1 MILRFL
7 KSNQP
12 YHFILIPVI
21 VLALWLRSFLSPN
34 FFPFFEGESN
44 MPLYRPVHQLLAEQP
59 LISNMVAVVL
69 VILLSFMILRLNTI
83 YAFIQIR
90 TFLPSNIFVLIV
102 SGLVSLH
109 ALHPVYFGAFFLLV
123 CIDKLFNVTENEK
136 ANPNSFDPGFYL
148 SVGSLFYLNL
158 IFYLPVVW
166 VAFFLLR
173 KKREWRD
180 FAMSLVGM
188 VLPWLFTFSWY
199 FLTDSLEE
207 LQTVISQNWSTSN
220 LFFQGRVT
228 FQIYLAFLTITT
240 LWCSFFLIGQ
250 YDAKKSSTRK
260 YFKIFFVIF
269 VISIIL
275 FFLIPAASQEILVI
289 MAVPL
294 TFLFSN
300 YLISMKSQSLG
311 NLFILIFLGLII
323 YMQFA

>member
-1 MILRFL
+1 
-7 KSNQP
+7 
-12 YHFILIPVI
+12 
-21 VLALWLRSFLSPN
+21 
-34 FFPFFEGESN
+34 
-44 MPLYRPVHQLLAEQP
+44 MPLYRPVHQLLVELP
-59 LISNMVAVVL
+59 LISNVIAGIL
-69 VILLSFMILRLNTI
+69 VILLSFMILHLNTV

-109 ALHPVYFGAFFLLV
+109 TLHPVFFGTFFLLI
-123 CIDKLFNVTENEK
+123 CIDSLFNVAENEK
-136 ANPNSFDPGFYL
+136 ANPNSFNPGFYL

-166 VAFFLLR
+166 IAFLLLR

-180 FAMSLVGM
+180 FAMSLIGM
-188 VLPWLFTFSWY
+188 ALPWLFAFSWY
-199 FLTDSLEE
+199 FMTDSVDE
-207 LQTVISQNWSTSN
+207 LRTVITQNLFTSN
-220 LFFQGRVT
+220 LFFQGSVT

-240 LWCSFFLIGQ
+240 LWCSLFLIGQ

-269 VISIIL
+269 AISIIL

-289 MAVPL
+289 MAAPL

-300 YLISMKSQSLG
+300 YLISMKSQFLG
-311 NLFILIFLGLII
+311 NLFILVFLGLII